1 MTSYK
6 VRMIA
11 MVECE
16 VEADSIESAIEAC
29 DLNQTDIKPL
39 ELCEIY
45 DVIEAEE
52 L

>member
-16 VEADSIESAIEAC
+16 VEAESIDSAYQSSG
-29 DLNQTDIKPL
+29 LNPTEMKPL
-39 ELCEIY
+39 AVCEIY
-45 DVIEAEE
+45 DVIEVED